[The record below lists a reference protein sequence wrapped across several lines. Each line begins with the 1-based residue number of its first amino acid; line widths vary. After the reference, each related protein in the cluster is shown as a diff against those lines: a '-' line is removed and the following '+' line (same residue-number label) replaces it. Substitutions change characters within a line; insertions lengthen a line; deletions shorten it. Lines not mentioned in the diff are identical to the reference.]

1 MNSKTFLLSILATT
15 FLALPAYASDS
26 SDELD
31 PFAPNVEQTLKAF
44 DAVYEKTTGQSAQ
57 IDQTSGIVDL
67 GQAADDLFVQSCYRQ
82 TCPLWIHVD
91 KSSQT
96 LTYYVNGNQAGH
108 WLVSSGIPGRDT
120 PDFDTHPDGRIYH
133 AYTSTKYPEGDYH
146 GLGNMPYAIFIQGGF
161 ALHGT
166 PFMGKLGRK
175 ASHGCIRMHP
185 DNAAR
190 LNQLVRSY
198 GVRGTWITVD

>member
-1 MNSKTFLLSILATT
+1 MNSKTFILSILACT
-15 FLALPAYASDS
+15 FLALPAYAADS

-31 PFAPNVEQTLKAF
+31 PFAPDVEQTLKAF
-44 DAVYEKTTGQSAQ
+44 DAVYEKTTGQSAHL
-57 IDQTSGIVDL
+57 DDIVDL
-67 GQAADDLFVQSCYRQ
+67 ATGADNLFVQSCYRQ

-96 LTYYVNGNQAGH
+96 LTMYINGNQAGR

-133 AYTSTKYPEGDYH
+133 AYTSKKYPEGDYH

-190 LNQLVRSY
+190 LNGLVRSY
-198 GVRGTWITVD
+198 GVRSTWITVD

>member
-1 MNSKTFLLSILATT
+1 MNSKTFLLSILACTL
-15 FLALPAYASDS
+15 LALPAYASDS
-26 SDELD
+26 NDELD

-57 IDQTSGIVDL
+57 IEDFADL
-67 GQAADDLFVQSCYRQ
+67 ATGADNLFVQSCYRQ

-96 LTYYVNGNQAGH
+96 LTYYVNGNQEGR

-198 GVRGTWITVD
+198 GVRSTWITVD